1 MKMKFVDLKADLKG
15 LVLQVLLPLRMK
27 VPERLQFRDV
37 PARTEDVWVP
47 TRHDTVRVTV
57 YAPPSASA
65 SYAGSDPAGVYVNLH
80 GGGWVMR
87 HPERDDAICR
97 YVAHHAGVWV
107 LNVDYDVAPQRR
119 YPVPVE
125 QTVDVLGWVADQA
138 EARGWDID
146 RIGIGGQSSGSHIA
160 FGAVRRAQVGDGVT
174 PAAYVSLYGPF
185 DMTLSGDDRPGN
197 DSDAMLAG
205 GVLDTFTQV
214 YLPDPAT
221 RTDPIVSPAHAANAA
236 AEAPLP
242 PTLVITAER
251 DVLRTEELRFVKI
264 AREAGTDVVHWDA
277 GGEDHSF
284 PLSGS
289 YEQAVAALEQV
300 AAHLRKHLSSPAT
313 G

>member
-1 MKMKFVDLKADLKG
+1 MQFVDLKADLKG

-27 VPERLQFRDV
+27 VPERLQMRDV
-37 PARTEDVWVP
+37 PASTEDVRVP
-47 TRHDTVRVTV
+47 TRHGAVRVTV

-65 SYAGSDPAGVYVNLH
+65 PDAGSGAPAGVYVNLH

-87 HPERDDAICR
+87 HPERDDGICR
-97 YVAHHAGVWV
+97 YVAHHAEVWV
-107 LNVDYDVAPQRR
+107 VNVDYDVAPQRR

-125 QTVDVLGWVADQA
+125 QTVDVLGWVAAQA
-138 EARGWDID
+138 KERGWDAE

-160 FGAVRRAQVGDGVT
+160 FSAVRQCQAGDGVV
-174 PAAYVSLYGPF
+174 PAAYVSLYGLF
-185 DMTLSGDDRPGN
+185 DMTLSGADRPGN
-197 DSDAMLAG
+197 DSDALLAG

-214 YLPDPAT
+214 YVPHPAT
-221 RTDPIVSPAHAANAA
+221 RTDPLVSPAHTANAA
-236 AEAPLP
+236 VEAPLP

-251 DVLRTEELRFVKI
+251 DVLRTEELRFVEI
-264 AREAGTDVVHWDA
+264 AREAGTEIVHWDA
-277 GGEDHSF
+277 VGEDHSF

-300 AAHLRKHLSSPAT
+300 VAHLRKHLHSQAT